1 MQDILGQ
8 NGLRAGSFLVRKKDV
23 QSQGSFKLK
32 PGQTAP
38 GGSWALSYV
47 RRGGTISTMNSTSIL
62 TISTHF
68 QLLCHPHAAVWYAL
82 LGARAYLVLIGA

>member
-68 QLLCHPHAAVWYAL
+68 SSYVTHTRPC
-82 LGARAYLVLIGA
+82 GMRYLVPVLIWC